1 VVPAPPAMLQLIW
14 TNLLRGRTRSLLTAT
29 GIAIGVAS
37 IVALL
42 SLAGGIDRSAAG
54 LINLGKA
61 EMGLFQ
67 SGVSELTASTLPD
80 SLAARVKAQPG
91 VADASPIAVLSGQ
104 LPQLSSF
111 LVFGVE
117 PRSFIVDRLVLVE
130 GRPPGP
136 NEAMVGDGAA
146 RELGL
151 RAGDALALSG
161 RSFRIAAIY
170 HAGVPFED
178 QGATLPLPVV
188 QRLADSPGNATT
200 IAVSIA
206 RGARAAVVAHRLER
220 AFHGTVAISQPGQIA
235 RVDTNSLL
243 IRRAVAAM
251 TVLALAIGA
260 FAVMN
265 TTLMAVL
272 ERRAEFALLAAV
284 GWTPGRIARLVL
296 GEGLG
301 VSLIGALAGLG
312 LGVLASQ
319 FVVRA
324 LAASTLVPPVIT
336 AWGLARALIV
346 GIAIGVLGGIYP
358 AWRVTRIPVAQ
369 TLAR

>member
-1 VVPAPPAMLQLIW
+1 MLHLIW
-14 TNLLRGRTRSLLTAT
+14 TNLVRGRTRTALTAT

-54 LINLGKA
+54 LINLGQA

-67 SGVSELTASTLPD
+67 GGISELTASTLPV
-80 SLAARVKAQPG
+80 SLAERAKAVPG
-91 VADASPIAVLSGQ
+91 VADASPVAVLTGE
-104 LPQLSSF
+104 LPRVRSF
-111 LVFGVE
+111 LVFGIE
-117 PRSFIVDRLVLVE
+117 PHSFIRDRLVLVE
-130 GRPPGP
+130 GHLATG
-136 NEAMVGDGAA
+136 NQAMVGEGAA
-146 RELGL
+146 QALGL
-151 RAGDALALSG
+151 KAGDTLTLRG
-161 RSFRIAAIY
+161 HTYPVAAIY

-178 QGATLPLPVV
+178 QGAALPLAEV
-188 QRLADSPGNATT
+188 QRLSGNTGNATT
-200 IAVSIA
+200 IAVSIK
-206 RGARAAVVAHRLER
+206 RGARASVVEDRLQR
-220 AFHGTVAISQPGQIA
+220 AFHGIVAISQPGQIS

-265 TTLMAVL
+265 TTLLAVL
-272 ERRAEFALLAAV
+272 ERQGEFALLAAV

-301 VSLIGALAGLG
+301 VSILGALLGLG
-312 LGVLASQ
+312 LGVAASE

-324 LAASTLVPPVIT
+324 LAASTLVPPVVT
-336 AWGLARALIV
+336 AWTLARALMV
-346 GIAIGVLGGIYP
+346 GLAIGVIGGIYP
-358 AWRVTRIPVAQ
+358 AWRVTRIPLAQ
-369 TLAR
+369 TLA

>member
-1 VVPAPPAMLQLIW
+1 MIRLIC
-14 TNLLRGRTRSLLTAT
+14 TNLVRARTRTVLTAT

-67 SGVSELTASTLPD
+67 NGVSELTASTLPD
-80 SLAARVKAQPG
+80 SLAARAKAQPG
-91 VADASPIAVLSGQ
+91 VADASPIAVLTGE
-104 LPQLSSF
+104 LPRFRSF
-111 LVFGVE
+111 LLFGVE
-117 PRSFIVDRLVLVE
+117 PGSFIVDRLVLVE
-130 GRPPGP
+130 GHPPSGD
-136 NEAMVGDGAA
+136 EAMVGDGAA
-146 RELGL
+146 RQLGL
-151 RAGDALALSG
+151 KAGDMLTLS
-161 RSFRIAAIY
+161 RHAYRIAAIY

-178 QGATLPLPVV
+178 QGATLPLAEV
-188 QRLADSPGNATT
+188 QRLAGSRGNATT
-200 IAVSIA
+200 IAISIS
-206 RGARAAVVAHRLER
+206 RGARASVVAHRLER
-220 AFHGTVAISQPGQIA
+220 AFHGTVAISQPGQIS

-272 ERRAEFALLAAV
+272 ERKSEFALLAAV
-284 GWTPGRIARLVL
+284 GWNPGRIAQLVL

-301 VSLIGALAGLG
+301 VSLIGALLGLG

-319 FVVRA
+319 FVVSA

-358 AWRVTRIPVAQ
+358 AWRVTRIPLAE
-369 TLAR
+369 TLA